1 MNKKLSISSF
11 TPSTMSHE
19 LLELLFVQREE
30 LLRSVVDDLAESVI
44 GMKKYVMLVGERGM
58 GKTHFVSLVYHR
70 LKLLPALQDKLLVAW
85 LREEEYG
92 VNSWLY
98 LIVEIL
104 RALAEEGLETQ
115 GYIDRLA
122 KMGIED
128 AQYLANRLLAETIGD
143 KTLVIITE
151 NLDKL
156 LAGLGDREQWKFRA
170 FLQEQN
176 SCSILATTPKIS
188 LDTSSKDRPFF
199 GFFSRIDLPRFS
211 LDDGLA
217 MLAKT
222 AEISGDIDLVE
233 FLNTGLGKARVAAL
247 HYLAGGNPRVYTLF
261 SQLVTKDSLIDLLP
275 AMTELLDKL
284 TPYYQSQVDCLRDSH
299 DQQKIVMYLARS
311 EGAVM
316 VKEIAEQCF
325 ISSERATSNAL
336 TKLKN
341 NGYVVSEKHGREVYY
356 EISEALM
363 RLCLEMKSSRSSCLK
378 LCVDFLKIWYP
389 PEDLRKYFY
398 LCIEND
404 NIEHAKYYR
413 EAMSSQDS
421 PANRHFLIGLDLYE
435 QQKWQE
441 SLTVFNQCI
450 NDGYEDHYVW
460 LIKSKVL
467 REIGNYDESIYGL
480 KKAIK
485 IKADYLEA
493 WQIQGALLYCMDKYV
508 ASVASFDRAIEIKP
522 LDPISWSGRSA
533 ALYSLKRYEEAV
545 DSFNKALGINPENK
559 EALHNQA
566 IAMDKWGKYQ
576 FSIGEFS
583 LALDIW
589 QKSFDL
595 MRKVKTIDIVGLIQE
610 FLDALLVEFQDSK
623 IQDFIPKL
631 LTVYNDA
638 GIIADLSAALIYS
651 LKELDRPSINEKKA
665 VKWLETWQKTSTY
678 YPELDTAIKLM
689 ETFVDSKYSLKDG
702 RNLLSIPK
710 EIRPLFERALR
721 PIKVFLSYSRCD
733 IQMADMLI
741 KHLSALLHR
750 GLISVWHY
758 RDIAPGQIWE
768 EEIESAIEEADIILL
783 LISCDFL
790 ASDYCYTEISKSLI
804 RMQEEKIHVIPIIVR
819 ACDYNSSLLDRLSV
833 LPKDGKPIAA
843 REDQHNAFFEVVKG
857 IEKICEDLRRS
868 RQSVSPH

>member
-1 MNKKLSISSF
+1 MMNKLSISSF

-19 LLELLFVQREE
+19 LLELLFVQRQE
-30 LLRSVVDDLAESVI
+30 LLRSVVADLAESVM
-44 GMKKYVMLVGERGM
+44 GMKKYMMLVGERGM

-70 LKLLPALQDKLLVAW
+70 LKSLPKTQDKLLVAW

-104 RALAEEGLETQ
+104 RALAEEGIETQ

-128 AQYLANRLLAETIGD
+128 AQYLANRLLAEVIGD

-188 LDTSSKDRPFF
+188 LDTSSKERPFF

-211 LDDGLA
+211 LDNGLS
-217 MLAKT
+217 MLTKA
-222 AEISGDIDLVE
+222 AEMSGDADLAE
-233 FLNTGLGKARVAAL
+233 FLSTGLGKARVAAL

-325 ISSERATSNAL
+325 ISSERAASNAL

-421 PANRHFLIGLDLYE
+421 TANRHFLIGLDLYE

-460 LIKSKVL
+460 LIKAKVL
-467 REIGNYDESIYGL
+467 REIGSYDEAIYSL
-480 KKAIK
+480 KKAIE

-508 ASVASFDRAIEIKP
+508 ASVTSFDRAIEIKS

-533 ALYSLKRYEEAV
+533 ALYSLERYEEAV
-545 DSFNKALGINPENK
+545 DSFNKTLGINPENK

-566 IAMDKWGKYQ
+566 VAMDKWGKYQ

-589 QKSFDL
+589 RKSFDL
-595 MRKVKTIDIVGLIQE
+595 MKKVKTIDVVGLIQE
-610 FLDALLVEFQDSK
+610 FLDALFVEFQESK
-623 IQDFIPKL
+623 TQDFIPKL
-631 LTVYNDA
+631 LTVYNNA
-638 GIIADLSAALIYS
+638 GLIVDLSAALIYH
-651 LKELDRPSINEKKA
+651 LKELDKPNISEKKA
-665 VKWLETWQKTSTY
+665 IQWLETWQEMCIS

-689 ETFVDSKYSLKDG
+689 ETFVDSKYNLKNG
-702 RNLLSIPK
+702 QNLLSIPK
-710 EIRPLFERALR
+710 EIRPLFGENLR
-721 PIKVFLSYSRCD
+721 PIKIFLAYSHHD
-733 IQMADMLI
+733 IQMVDRLI
-741 KHLSALLHR
+741 KFLSGMLHEKS
-750 GLISVWHY
+750 ISVWHD
-758 RDIAPGQIWE
+758 RDIAPGQSWE
-768 EEIESAIEEADIILL
+768 EEIKSAIEEADVILI
-783 LISCDFL
+783 LISADFL
-790 ASDYCYTEISKSLI
+790 ASNYCYTEMSKSLI
-804 RMQEEKIHVIPIIVR
+804 RMREEKTCVIPIILR
-819 ACDYNSSLLDRLSV
+819 YCHINDSPIGHLQV

-843 REDQHNAFFEVVKG
+843 WKDQDKAFYEVTKG

-868 RQSVSPH
+868 RPS